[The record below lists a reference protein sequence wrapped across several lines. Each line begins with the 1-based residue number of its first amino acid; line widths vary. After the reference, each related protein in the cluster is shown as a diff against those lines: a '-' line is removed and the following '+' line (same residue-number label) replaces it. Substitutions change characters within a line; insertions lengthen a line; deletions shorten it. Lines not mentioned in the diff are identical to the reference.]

1 MMESKVPIHVI
12 SLSRSGRREAIVKVL
27 TEHGAAFYIEDA
39 VDAQALAE
47 VELNAAYGDKAARH
61 RYGRSMTPAEV
72 ACFMSHRSVWRTIAD
87 TGRAAVVLEDDA
99 ILEPAFF
106 ASVLRANE
114 LELSDSA
121 DIVLLGRSKLR
132 RAVSWWTYFNEPLRK
147 VSSVGGLRIGVPFKQ
162 WTSGAVGYW
171 ISAQAA
177 RQALAYAD
185 GPIGALLDDWPWH
198 RDHGGARVV
207 ELRPYAVWEDFERLP
222 SSIERERKAR
232 INPRTRMHEAALWPL
247 RLVRTAARWST
258 VALHRLI
265 PSNEAGRARHE

>member
-12 SLSRSGRREAIVKVL
+12 SLLRSGRREAIAKVL
-27 TEHGAAFYIEDA
+27 TDHGAAFRIEEA
-39 VDAQALAE
+39 VDAQALTE
-47 VELNAAYGDKAARH
+47 VELNAAYGDNAARR
-61 RYGRSMTPAEV
+61 RYGRSMTAAEV

-87 TGRAAVVLEDDA
+87 TGRAAVILEDDA

-114 LELSDSA
+114 FELSGSA

-132 RAVSWWTYFNEPLRK
+132 RAASRWTYFNEPLRQ
-147 VSSVGGLRIGVPFKQ
+147 VSSVAGLRIGVPFKQ

-177 RQALAYAD
+177 RQALAYTD
-185 GPIGALLDDWPWH
+185 GPIDALLDDWPWH
-198 RDHGGARVV
+198 RDHGGARVL

-222 SSIERERKAR
+222 SSIEWERKAR
-232 INPRTRMHEAALWPL
+232 IRSRTWMHEAALWPL
-247 RLVRTAARWST
+247 RLVRTAARWSAI
-258 VALHRLI
+258 ALHQI
-265 PSNEAGRARHE
+265 FSPNKAGRARHE

>member
-12 SLSRSGRREAIVKVL
+12 SLLRSGRREAIAKVL
-27 TEHGAAFYIEDA
+27 TEHGAAFRIEDA
-39 VDAQALAE
+39 VDAQALTEA
-47 VELNAAYGDKAARH
+47 ELNTAYGDKAAHH

-72 ACFMSHRSVWRTIAD
+72 ACFMSHRSVWRSIVD
-87 TGRAAVVLEDDA
+87 TGHAAVVLEDDA
-99 ILEPAFF
+99 ILDPAFF
-106 ASVLRANE
+106 ACVLRANE
-114 LELSDSA
+114 FELSRSA

-132 RAVSWWTYFNEPLRK
+132 RARSLWAYFNEPLRQ
-147 VSSVGGLRIGVPFKQ
+147 VSIVGGLRIGVPFKQ
-162 WTSGAVGYW
+162 WTSGSVGYW

-222 SSIERERKAR
+222 SSIDRERKAR
-232 INPRTRMHEAALWPL
+232 INPRTWMHDAALWPL
-247 RLVRTAARWST
+247 RLVRTAARWSA
-258 VALHRLI
+258 VALHRFFS
-265 PSNEAGRARHE
+265 PNEAGRARHE